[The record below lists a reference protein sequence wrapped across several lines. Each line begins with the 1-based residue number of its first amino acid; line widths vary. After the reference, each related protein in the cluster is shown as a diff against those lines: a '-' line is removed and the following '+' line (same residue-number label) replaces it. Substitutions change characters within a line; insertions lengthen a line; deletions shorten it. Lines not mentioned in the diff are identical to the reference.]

1 VECISDQNC
10 ATDNEPSCDLA
21 SHKCVCRR
29 PKVGNL
35 VQNPGFDSSLASWAQ
50 DSSVSWSNE
59 DSDGCPE
66 SGSVSGD
73 NTNDEPNQCF
83 PVPGGGTYYF
93 GAKFK
98 LPVVGGTTYC
108 NLTFTTSTVCSPD
121 AVWSSETRIGPAE
134 GSAVEGTGWQ
144 AFSSTAQAPSGAKWG
159 SVDCFMLATKMDQV
173 YVSQS
178 DNSF

>member
-1 VECISDQNC
+1 
-10 ATDNEPSCDLA
+10 
-21 SHKCVCRR
+21 VCRR

-35 VQNPGFDSSLASWAQ
+35 LQNPGFDSSLAGWDQVA
-50 DSSVSWSNE
+50 VSWSNE

-73 NTNDEPNQCF
+73 NTEEEPNQCF
-83 PVPGGGTYYF
+83 AVPGGGTYYF

-108 NLTFTTSTVCSPD
+108 NLTFTTSTYCSPD
-121 AVWSSETRIGPAE
+121 AVWSSETRIGPPE
-134 GSAVEGTGWQ
+134 GSGTWGGMGWQ
-144 AFSSTAQAPSGAKWG
+144 AFSATAQAPSGAKWG
-159 SVDCFMLATKMDQV
+159 SVDCFLLATKMDQV

>member
-1 VECISDQNC
+1 
-10 ATDNEPSCDLA
+10 T
-21 SHKCVCRR
+21 CVCRR

-35 VQNPGFDSSLASWAQ
+35 LENPGFDSSLVSWAQ
-50 DSSVSWSNE
+50 DGSVSWSNE
-59 DSDGCPE
+59 DSDSCPE
-66 SGSVSGD
+66 SGSVSGE
-73 NTNDEPNQCF
+73 NTDDEPSQCF

-121 AVWSSETRIGPAE
+121 AVWSSETRIGPPE
-134 GSAVEGTGWQ
+134 GSGSWGGTGWQ
-144 AFSSTAQAPSGAKWG
+144 AFSAIAQAPAGVQWG
-159 SVDCFMLATKMDQV
+159 SVDCFMLATNMDQV